1 MKISLIS
8 ENNPEFIN
16 IGADATVIEG
26 NYPYLALYCFVKSRP
41 GNSVELSKALFP
53 TQKEPNKSF
62 HIYHKL
68 EKDRQAKGE
77 TGRIIKQEQIKRLAK
92 LGIVLDTGIFVE
104 DGTVKRYT
112 AVWSVAS

>member
-8 ENNPEFIN
+8 ENKPEFVN

-62 HIYHKL
+62 HIYHKQL
-68 EKDRQAKGE
+68 VHENFSDQHMLHLVDNAL
-77 TGRIIKQEQIKRLAK
+77 Q
-92 LGIVLDTGIFVE
+92 
-104 DGTVKRYT
+104 
-112 AVWSVAS
+112 